1 MATVEKDRIK
11 EPVKQGKY
19 ATEEA
24 AIKEK
29 NAPLIALLKKL
40 DVKVATKS

>member
-11 EPVKQGKY
+11 KTVMQGKY

-24 AIKEK
+24 AIKAK

-40 DVKVATKS
+40 DVKVAIKS